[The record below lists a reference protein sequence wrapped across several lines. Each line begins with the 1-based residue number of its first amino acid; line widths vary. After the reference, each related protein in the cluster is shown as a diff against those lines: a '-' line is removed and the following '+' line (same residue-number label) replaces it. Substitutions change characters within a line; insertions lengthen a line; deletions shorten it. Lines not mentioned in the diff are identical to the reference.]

1 MSDGS
6 VMRVDEALVA
16 GGGPRDVSSQV
27 TQNYFTVTSFPKWVL
42 WILALQAVDPV

>member
-1 MSDGS
+1 MSDGI

-16 GGGPRDVSSQV
+16 GEPRDVSSQV

-42 WILALQAVDPV
+42 WILALQPVDPV